1 MTRSLTPR
9 LWLFLGLALAA
20 VAHVWLIQHHGWN
33 DTWRRWHID
42 ARSPYFSDLRV
53 ITGAGDSLDRG
64 FNPREK
70 NPGAPFSQL
79 FNQTFVWL
87 WLRDL
92 GIREADSTVIGAIM
106 LVGYAVGLWWLCA
119 GIDAVGALLL
129 VPLILSPATLLAV
142 ERGTTDLSVFF
153 LLALAAHLAARAMR
167 TTAAAVLAAFVLKL
181 FPLAGVVL
189 VLREP
194 RDRAIRFGVIILAIA
209 VLFCALDF
217 RELIDI
223 GFKTEKGPHTSYGW
237 AVLSLHLGTLGGAAA
252 RSAILVRCFCGAVAA
267 VGLGLVVA
275 KARRTPDDAPP
286 SSTLDFFR
294 VGAAVYAGTFALGA
308 SWDYRLIFAL
318 FLVPQLVAWARD
330 PLSDLRILARS
341 LLVTL
346 VVAAWSLAFKD
357 WLGGTL
363 AGKIAGRSLEEF
375 AKWSLFFGCAY
386 LLVRTLPAWL
396 KRSLISMSL
405 RV

>member
-1 MTRSLTPR
+1 MTRSPTPR
-9 LWLFLGLALAA
+9 LWLFLALAVVA
-20 VAHVWLIQHHGWN
+20 VAHAWLIQHHGWN

-42 ARSPYFSDLRV
+42 ARSPHFSDLRV

-92 GIREADSTVIGAIM
+92 GIREADSTAIGAVM

-167 TTAAAVLAAFVLKL
+167 TTAVSVLVAFVLKL

-194 RDRAIRFGVIILAIA
+194 RDRAIRFGVVILALA
-209 VLFCALDF
+209 ALFCAVDV

-252 RSAILVRCFCGAVAA
+252 RGAVLVRCLCGAIAIL
-267 VGLGLVVA
+267 GLGLA
-275 KARRTPDDAPP
+275 AWKAVRTSDDLPP
-286 SSTLDFFR
+286 SRALDFFR
-294 VGAAVYAGTFALGA
+294 VGAAVYTGTFALGA

-318 FLVPQLVAWARD
+318 FLVPQLAAWARD
-330 PLSDLRILARS
+330 SSSALRPLARG
-341 LLVTL
+341 LLAAL
-346 VVAAWSLAFKD
+346 FVAAWSLALKD
-357 WLGGTL
+357 WLGATT

-375 AKWSLFFGCAY
+375 AKWGLFFGCAY
-386 LLVRTLPAWL
+386 LLARTLPAWL
-396 KRSLISMSL
+396 KRSSAK
-405 RV
+405 